1 MGRKKV
7 NNSEYIQ
14 KFSNRLY
21 KLAESYIEQKEN
33 ERKEKNEEI
42 IKENKKGLENWK
54 ALSRPVSNYP
64 KKPTLP
70 KYTRESFCKEVSKN
84 YGVELSYKNYN
95 LYTKGEAFPDATKLI
110 YALSQ
115 TLGVS
120 FEYLYGLSDEEN
132 EVTAAIEKIIPL
144 SPEAINTLRSISG
157 NKEVITILNTLL
169 SDTGACFSELMNLHE
184 QQYHIYKERALKG
197 TSANYD
203 YDIMQRRFISAEL
216 FANYIEDHLSP
227 ETIKA
232 FEERLNNEFAEEQ
245 YRSEH
250 YAEYEAAI
258 LQDIQEFEEQFYGP
272 PTTKVISVKKGD
284 SQQWPSP
291 FYY

>member
-7 NNSEYIQ
+7 DNSEYIK
-14 KFSNRLY
+14 KFSSRLY

-33 ERKEKNEEI
+33 ERKEKNAEI
-42 IKENKKGLENWK
+42 ERLNKKGLEDWK
-54 ALSRPVSNYP
+54 ALSRPVSNFP
-64 KKPTLP
+64 KKPLLP
-70 KYTRESFCKEVSKN
+70 KYTRQSFCDEVSRN
-84 YGVELSYKNYN
+84 YGVNFPYKNYN
-95 LYTKGEAFPDATKLI
+95 LYTRGEAFPDQTKLI

-120 FEYLYGLSDEEN
+120 FEYLYGLSDEKN
-132 EVTAAIEKIIPL
+132 EVTAAVGKIIPL
-144 SPEAINTLRSISG
+144 SPDAINTLRSISG

-227 ETIKA
+227 ATLKA
-232 FEERLNNEFAEEQ
+232 FEERLNNDLAEEQ

-250 YAEYEAAI
+250 YEEDRIAMIKAIQEYEEQEYGSPTIKVTAI
-258 LQDIQEFEEQFYGP
+258 KI
-272 PTTKVISVKKGD
+272 GD
-284 SQQWPSP
+284 SQQ
-291 FYY
+291 